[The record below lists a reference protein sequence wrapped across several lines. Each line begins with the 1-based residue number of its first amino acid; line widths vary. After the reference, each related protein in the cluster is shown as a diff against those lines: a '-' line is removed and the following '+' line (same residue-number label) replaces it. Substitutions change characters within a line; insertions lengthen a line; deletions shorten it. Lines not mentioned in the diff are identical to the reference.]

1 MQLKLV
7 RDKEKEKEELEI
19 KDIIPKFR
27 DYQKSLKNKADIA
40 ESRKSIKILE
50 EFSNNKNDRIEN
62 RNRRST
68 LFRSSVYKIFK

>member
-7 RDKEKEKEELEI
+7 REKEKEKKELEI